1 MTCELNS
8 HWAPYYF
15 TCGYCQAQYSLI
27 GRLENFSE
35 DLMFIQRSAG
45 IIGWNSSDN
54 ILYQLNSSNG
64 KSTQSLTKTYFSTL
78 NETLLREVYN
88 LYKIDF
94 EMFEYEKV

>member
-1 MTCELNS
+1 
-8 HWAPYYF
+8 
-15 TCGYCQAQYSLI
+15 
-27 GRLENFSE
+27 
-35 DLMFIQRSAG
+35 MFIQRSAG

-78 NETLLREVYN
+78 NETLLKEVYN

>member
-1 MTCELNS
+1 
-8 HWAPYYF
+8 
-15 TCGYCQAQYSLI
+15 
-27 GRLENFSE
+27 
-35 DLMFIQRSAG
+35 MFIQRSAG

-64 KSTQSLTKTYFSTL
+64 KSTQSLTKTYFSAL
-78 NETLLREVYN
+78 NETLLKEVYN